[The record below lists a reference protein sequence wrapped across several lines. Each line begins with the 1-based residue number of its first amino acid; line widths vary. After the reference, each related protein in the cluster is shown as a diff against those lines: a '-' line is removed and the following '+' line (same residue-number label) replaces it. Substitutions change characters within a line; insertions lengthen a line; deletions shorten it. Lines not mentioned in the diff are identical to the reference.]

1 MKTVLTVVLL
11 FVSFVCLRAG
21 DDRFVKAMEKN
32 IASIDTLRTLA
43 AYQETANSFERI
55 ANAEK
60 NKWQPYYYSAYCQT
74 ICSFIDTVSS
84 RKDVYLDKAEKLI
97 SIADSLKQND
107 SEILTLMGMI
117 AQGRMAID
125 PMARWQ
131 KYGALAT
138 NNLQK
143 AKELNPENP
152 RPDFLIGQSLLYTP
166 EAFGG
171 GKKTALPVLNEALE
185 KFKKFKPE
193 DSIAP
198 NWGQKMVEGILEKLQ
213 DQ

>member
-1 MKTVLTVVLL
+1 MKTFFTFVLL
-11 FVSFVCLRAG
+11 FVSFACLRAG
-21 DDRFVKAMEKN
+21 DDKFTKAMEKN
-32 IASIDTLRTLA
+32 IASIDTLKSLA
-43 AYQETANSFERI
+43 AFQEVANNFERI

-60 NKWQPYYYSAYCQT
+60 SKWQPYYYSAYCQA
-74 ICSFIDTVSS
+74 ICSFIDTAKGK
-84 RKDVYLDKAEKLI
+84 KDIYLDKAENLI
-97 SIADSLKQND
+97 SMADSLKPDN
-107 SEILTLMGMI
+107 SEIFTLKGMI

-131 KYGALAT
+131 KYGALST

-143 AKELNPENP
+143 AKELDPENP

-171 GKKTALPVLNEALE
+171 GKKTALPVLNESLE
-185 KFKKFKPE
+185 KFKKFRPE

-198 NWGQKMVEGILEKLQ
+198 NWGQKMLEGLLEKLK